1 MIGFMDMITY
11 TDWPEEEIQRRSQA
25 LKILK
30 SALRLRI
37 LAALAEADS
46 NVTDL
51 AAHIRVS
58 QPLLSWHLNQLRQ
71 AEFVTSERRGR
82 QVRYQLDRGA
92 LRAVLHDVETLLG
105 LEPEPN
111 ATISQTGESINN
123 ECEETR

>member
-1 MIGFMDMITY
+1 MMTIY

-58 QPLLSWHLNQLRQ
+58 QPLLSWHLNQLRL
-71 AEFVTSERRGR
+71 AGFVASERHGR
-82 QVRYQLDRGA
+82 QVRYQLDRDA
-92 LRAVLHDVETLLG
+92 LRAVLYDVETLLG
-105 LEPEPN
+105 LASEPN
-111 ATISQTGESINN
+111 ATKSQIGESIDD

>member
-1 MIGFMDMITY
+1 MTTY

-46 NVTDL
+46 YVTEL

-71 AEFVTSERRGR
+71 AGFVTSKRHGR
-82 QVRYQLDRGA
+82 QVRYRLDRDA

-105 LEPEPN
+105 LEPEPHT
-111 ATISQTGESINN
+111 TISQSGENIND
-123 ECEETR
+123 ECKETR

>member
-1 MIGFMDMITY
+1 MTTY

-46 NVTDL
+46 YVTDL
-51 AAHIRVS
+51 TAHIRVS
-58 QPLLSWHLNQLRQ
+58 QPLISWHLNQLRQ
-71 AEFVTSERRGR
+71 VGFVTSERHGR
-82 QVRYQLDRGA
+82 QVCYRLDRDA
-92 LRAVLHDVETLLG
+92 LRVVLYDVETLLG

-111 ATISQTGESINN
+111 ATKSQRGENIND
-123 ECEETR
+123 EC